1 MLRNPS
7 RLIRVPPVAP
17 HANGG
22 TYFGGRTASNT
33 LAPVPTTVPVA
44 SSVPI
49 AVLAWSPMRLPR
61 SWRPVSSGVPAT
73 SSRTRPYV
81 FFRFD
86 VIVPAPRF
94 AQRPITEWPTKPSWA
109 LLAYPRN
116 TQFDTSPRTLQRGP
130 IAVTRTEPPSTC
142 ALAPTHSGPSSRV
155 PERTSAPVSRTT
167 GPPRT
172 SNTTPGSITA
182 SCSASPAGSPSTVL
196 PAGIGSASPSRA
208 RRSAWSRR
216 SSVATRSYT
225 PCSTA
230 PATSIVLACG
240 CGWSHVAPGPTPQPT
255 VMPPQV
261 SRNAPSGS
269 AGASPQG
276 AKVEDP
282 MTAGPGT
289 ARPGGPAAAPRAA
302 EPARGGRAHK
312 PAAPP

>member
-7 RLIRVPPVAP
+7 RLMRAPPVAP

-22 TYFGGRTASNT
+22 TYLGGRTASKT

-49 AVLAWSPMRLPR
+49 AVLAWSPMRLPN

-130 IAVTRTEPPSTC
+130 IAVTRTELGP
-142 ALAPTHSGPSSRV
+142 ALEHDGTAPDVEYHPRLDHGVVRRDRGGVAQHRAARGNRVGVAEQRPQVGVEQRLERGDQVVDAVQHGARHLDRPCVRLGPVPRGTRPHAPAHRDAAARE
-155 PERTSAPVSRTT
+155 PERAV
-167 GPPRT
+167 G
-172 SNTTPGSITA
+172 
-182 SCSASPAGSPSTVL
+182 
-196 PAGIGSASPSRA
+196 
-208 RRSAWSRR
+208 
-216 SSVATRSYT
+216 
-225 PCSTA
+225 
-230 PATSIVLACG
+230 
-240 CGWSHVAPGPTPQPT
+240 
-255 VMPPQV
+255 
-261 SRNAPSGS
+261 
-269 AGASPQG
+269 
-276 AKVEDP
+276 E
-282 MTAGPGT
+282 
-289 ARPGGPAAAPRAA
+289 GG
-302 EPARGGRAHK
+302 
-312 PAAPP
+312 